1 MKKFAIF
8 AIVTLAFTNTAL
20 ARTPQEMCDKYQAT
34 ANKQIERVDNYK
46 TYSDKMKDVKKKAI
60 QAQADIKCE
69 LAKDLLEARE
79 EAKAERAEARKA
91 KKAKKDKPKQ
101 EA

>member
-1 MKKFAIF
+1 MKKFV
-8 AIVTLAFTNTAL
+8 IVTLSVLAFTNVAL
-20 ARTPQEMCDKYQAT
+20 ARTPQEMCDKYNAT
-34 ANKQIERVDNYK
+34 AQRQIERVENYK
-46 TYSDKMKDVKKKAI
+46 TYSEKMKAVKKKAI

-91 KKAKKDKPKQ
+91 KKNKKPKQ